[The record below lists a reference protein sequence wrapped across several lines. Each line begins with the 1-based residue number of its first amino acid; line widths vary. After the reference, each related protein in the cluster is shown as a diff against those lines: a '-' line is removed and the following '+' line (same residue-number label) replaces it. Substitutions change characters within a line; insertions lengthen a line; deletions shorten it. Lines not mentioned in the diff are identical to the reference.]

1 MPRDREMHASFRDL
15 VGLLRAEAA
24 LCRELLQAMGRERAV
39 MVRSRSGELGPAAA
53 EKETLLQRLQ
63 TAEQGREQLI
73 GRLADQLGG
82 DPAEMTLSRLAQ
94 AAPPAFRETLTRCR
108 AELSD
113 LLERLRAENRR
124 SEALCRYTSELL
136 QASYGIIKGLA
147 NGPVYQREG
156 RMQGARLNGKLLRS
170 EI

>member
-1 MPRDREMHASFRDL
+1 MHAGFREL
-15 VGLLRAEAA
+15 VSLLRVEAA
-24 LCRELLQAMGRERAV
+24 ICRELLQVMDRERAE
-39 MVRSRSGELGPAAA
+39 MVRSRSGELGPVVAK
-53 EKETLLQRLQ
+53 KETLLQRLQ

-73 GRLADQLGG
+73 GRLSDQLGG
-82 DPAEMTLSRLAQ
+82 VPAEMTLSRLAQ
-94 AAPPAFRETLTRCR
+94 AAPTVYREALTGCR

-124 SEALCRYTSELL
+124 SEALCRHTSELL
-136 QASYGIIKGLA
+136 QASYGVIRGLA

-156 RMQGARLNGKLLRS
+156 RMQGARLNGKLLCS